1 MLAYAAVWMF
11 VALAGASNV
20 AFALTLSPELPTR
33 GFWVAIAVAS
43 ALYTTR
49 ALPVLAQQLK
59 TRAWGRSLAAFVLA
73 VATLGYDVI
82 AAYGL
87 SQAEHSRMDYT
98 ANKDAG
104 RVAAVRRDLKAAE
117 DGLSARAATPP
128 TVEAKGKLAACRK
141 QCDGARTLV
150 AEAEGRD
157 ELRNRV
163 DQLRKDLAG
172 LEAPSAGDTR
182 SNLLGHEL
190 TVWLPVLLVTL
201 GSLLGGF
208 SVEPSKPSSEPPAP
222 SPQAAAEPPKPNTQ
236 AAVEPPTAHPIVPK
250 LRSVAEAPPAGVEVH
265 KGWIKGSQRKL
276 AAAIGTPPSRLNRDL
291 RDAAAAGAIELRT
304 DDGTAVRLN

>member
-11 VALAGASNV
+11 IALAGASNI
-20 AFALTLSPELPTR
+20 AFALTLSPELLTR

-59 TRAWGRSLAAFVLA
+59 TRAWGRSLAACVLA

-87 SQAEHSRMDYT
+87 SQAEHSRMNFT
-98 ANKDAG
+98 ASKDAG
-104 RVAAVRRDLKAAE
+104 RVAAVRRDLKTAE
-117 DGLSARAATPP
+117 DGLTARAATPP
-128 TVEAKGKLAACRK
+128 TVEAKGKLSACRK
-141 QCDGARTLV
+141 QCDGARAIV

-208 SVEPSKPSSEPPAP
+208 SVEPSKPSSESPAPSPQAATEPPAP
-222 SPQAAAEPPKPNTQ
+222 SPQAAA
-236 AAVEPPTAHPIVPK
+236 AHPIVPK

-291 RDAAAAGAIELRT
+291 RDAAAAGVIELRT